1 MLITA
6 VLGLGF
12 PSLGA
17 AQALEQLVGAQSS
30 ELAAVVERYSTDRTA
45 LGRRWSV
52 PYSPERNRRFHD
64 FFSDWR
70 RRIDALDFETLSL
83 EGRVDYVLL
92 INDLTYQL
100 DLIER
105 EARLA
110 AEMNGFIPFASLIV
124 ELEERRRRREPVES
138 EAAAARLAALPAEVA
153 ATRETVEA
161 RLESEADLS
170 RIVALRAVTT
180 LAQTHASARGLVRAL
195 RRLRP
200 RLHMVER
207 GPVRPRQDRARRLRD
222 VPARDGDRIPRGRGR
237 TDRRRSDRGGRVW
250 LRTCVAR

>member
-1 MLITA
+1 MNTTRVCVPALLL
-6 VLGLGF
+6 VF
-12 PSLGA
+12 A
-17 AQALEQLVGAQSS
+17 AAAPAAGQDLTTLVGTEAS
-30 ELAAVVERYSTDRTA
+30 ELAPVVERYSTDRTA

-110 AEMNGFIPFASLIV
+110 AEMNGFIPFTSLIV

-138 EAAAARLAALPAEVA
+138 EASAARLAALPAEVA

-161 RLESEADLS
+161 RAGERGGPVPD
-170 RIVALRAVTT
+170 RRAPGGDD
-180 LAQTHASARGLVRAL
+180 ARPTHASARGLVRTL
-195 RRLRP
+195 CRLRP
-200 RLHMVER
+200 RLHLVER

-222 VPARDGDRIPRGRGR
+222 VPA
-237 TDRRRSDRGGRVW
+237 
-250 LRTCVAR
+250 